1 MSGMIAIIGTLDTK
15 GDQVEYLKTVI
26 EENGHKTCV
35 IDVGIVGKPLITPDV
50 SHEQVAVACG
60 SNLGE
65 IVALND
71 PNAAMVKMAEGGSEI
86 LNDLLSRRELDG
98 VVALGGSM
106 GTALSLQVIKVL
118 PVGVPK
124 LIITTVAH
132 SAAITPDMVG
142 GQDLMIIPWVAGL
155 WGLNS
160 LAKKSL
166 ETAAGAI
173 SGAVE
178 TCKRKV
184 RLTRKVVGVTSL
196 GGTVSTYMNQ
206 LKPALEDRG
215 YEVAV
220 FHMTGM
226 SGRVF
231 EKAIAD
237 GLIEA
242 SLDLSAGVELVNQVA
257 GGVCTSGEHRL
268 EAAGKRGIP
277 QIVSPGA
284 LEAFHWG
291 KDRPFPAKYNDRPR
305 HQHNELLLVV
315 TSSVSEIA
323 AVGQL
328 MAKKL
333 NMSTGPTAVVIP
345 MGGIGELPAP
355 KRDVKM
361 SEAHQ
366 SRVAFRKALSCL
378 TPDGL
383 KAFHKALVKNIKP
396 EIKVITLDAGIND
409 PPYTQTILELFDE
422 MMRK

>member
-15 GDQVEYLKTVI
+15 GDQVEYLKTII
-26 EENGHKTCV
+26 EENGHKACV
-35 IDVGIVGKPLITPDV
+35 IDVGVVGKPLIRPDV
-50 SHEQVAVACG
+50 SHEQVAEACG
-60 SNLGE
+60 SNLEE

-71 PNAAMVKMAEGGSEI
+71 PNAAMVKMAEGASEI
-86 LNDLLSRRELDG
+86 LKDLLSSRELDG
-98 VVALGGSM
+98 VLALGGSM
-106 GTALSLQVIKVL
+106 ATSLSLQVIKVL
-118 PVGVPK
+118 PIGIPK

-166 ETAAGAI
+166 EIAAGAI

-178 TCKRKV
+178 TCKQKAGS
-184 RLTRKVVGVTSL
+184 LRKVVGVTSL
-196 GGTVSTYMNQ
+196 GGTVSSYMNQ
-206 LKPALEDRG
+206 LKPALEVRG

-231 EKAIAD
+231 EKTISD

-242 SLDLSAGVELVNQVA
+242 SLDLSVGVELVNQVA
-257 GGVCTSGEHRL
+257 GGVCTSGEKRL
-268 EAAGKRGIP
+268 EAAGRMGIP

-291 KDRPFPAKYNDRPR
+291 KDRPFPAKYIDRPR

-315 TSSVSEIA
+315 RSSVSEIA
-323 AVGQL
+323 AAGQL

-333 NMSTGPTAVVIP
+333 NMSSGPTAVVIP

-355 KRDVKM
+355 KQDVRM
-361 SEAHQ
+361 SEANQ
-366 SRVAFRKALSCL
+366 SRLAFRKALSRL
-378 TPDGL
+378 TPEGL
-383 KAFHKALVKNIKP
+383 KAFHKSLVKNIKP
-396 EIKVITLDAGIND
+396 EIRVITLEAGIND

-422 MMRK
+422 MVSK

>member
-35 IDVGIVGKPLITPDV
+35 IDVGVVGEPLIRPDV
-50 SHEQVAVACG
+50 SHGQVAEACG
-60 SNLGE
+60 LTLDE
-65 IVALND
+65 IVAIND
-71 PNAAMVKMAEGGSEI
+71 PNAAMLKMAEGASEV
-86 LNDLLSRRELDG
+86 LKDLLSRHELDG

-118 PVGVPK
+118 PLGIPK

-132 SAAITPDMVG
+132 SAAITPDLVG

-155 WGLNS
+155 WGLNR
-160 LAKKSL
+160 LAKTSL
-166 ETAAGAI
+166 EAAAGAI

-178 TCKRKV
+178 TRIRKA
-184 RLTRKVVGVTSL
+184 RSPQKVLGVTSL
-196 GGTVSTYMNQ
+196 GGSVITYMEQ
-206 LKPALEDRG
+206 RKPALEARG

-231 EKAIAD
+231 EKAITD

-242 SLDLSAGVELVNQVA
+242 SLDLSVGVELINQVA
-257 GGVCTSGEHRL
+257 GGVCTAGENRL
-268 EAAGKRGIP
+268 EAAGKMGIP
-277 QIVSPGA
+277 QIVSPGV
-284 LEAFHWG
+284 LECIHWG
-291 KDRPFPAKYNDRPR
+291 KDRPLPAEYSDRPQ
-305 HQHNELLLVV
+305 HHHNELLLIVA
-315 TSSVSEIA
+315 TSVPEIS

-345 MGGIGELPAP
+345 MGGIGALPAP
-355 KRDVKM
+355 KSDVKI
-361 SEAHQ
+361 SEAQ
-366 SRVAFRKALSCL
+366 QARFAFRKALSEI

-383 KAFHKALVKNIKP
+383 KAFRDALLKNIKP
-396 EIKVITLDAGIND
+396 EIEVITLDVGIND
-409 PPYTQTILELFDE
+409 PLYTQTVLELFDE
-422 MMRK
+422 MIRK